1 MGSEVSYMMQRHM
14 PMGYKIVDG
23 KVIIDEEKASVVK
36 KIFEEY
42 QNGASLYAIAK
53 ELTNTRVLN
62 ANNKPNW
69 NHSSVGKIL
78 ENIKYLGDDFF
89 PQLIDKETFESVQK
103 RRKKKKKELGRT
115 LQPNSMK
122 NQSLFSSKLICGE
135 CGDVYRKYIEHAGRP
150 SEKSNWKCKR
160 YIYQNRVH
168 CRNLFLTEKD
178 IETAFISATNK
189 VLSKKWMLDKVK
201 KKEPP
206 RITLEIRKLEER
218 IKELEEEEHFSSK
231 ELSELIFK
239 RAKAYYSIA
248 KIDDYGHNT
257 EKIKQALAEK
267 EQLIEFDEDLF
278 INIIKQ
284 IIIYKDGRILVEFI
298 NGITMEEDH
307 EKIREDE

>member
-1 MGSEVSYMMQRHM
+1 MMQRHM
-14 PMGYKIVDG
+14 PLGYKIEDG
-23 KVIIDEEKASVVK
+23 KLIIDEEKAHVIK
-36 KIFEEY
+36 KIFRDY
-42 QNGASLYAIAK
+42 QNGLSLHAIAK
-53 ELTNTRVLN
+53 ELTNAGFLN

-69 NHSSVGKIL
+69 NHGSVGMIL
-78 ENIKYLGDDFF
+78 QNIKYLGDDFY
-89 PQLIDKETFESVQK
+89 PRMIDKEVFESVQK
-103 RRKKKKKELGRT
+103 RRMKKQQALGRT

-122 NQSLFSSKLICGE
+122 NQSLFSSKLVCGE

-150 SEKSNWKCKR
+150 SQKSNWKCKR

-178 IETAFISATNK
+178 IETVFISATNK
-189 VLSKKWMLDKVK
+189 LLSKKWMLDKGR
-201 KKEPP
+201 KKESP

-248 KIDDYGHNT
+248 KIDDYDYNT
-257 EKIKQALAEK
+257 EKIKQALADK
-267 EQLIEFDEDLF
+267 EQLTEFEEDIF

>member
-1 MGSEVSYMMQRHM
+1 M
-14 PMGYKIVDG
+14 PLGYKIVDG
-23 KVIIDEEKASVVK
+23 KVIIDEEKIAVIK
-36 KIFEEY
+36 KIFKDY
-42 QNGASLYAIAK
+42 QNGLSLHSIAK
-53 ELTNTRVLN
+53 ELTATGVLN

-69 NHSSVGKIL
+69 NHGSVGKIL
-78 ENIKYLGDDFF
+78 ENSKYLGDDFY
-89 PQLIDKETFESVQK
+89 PLIIDKESFEAVQYK
-103 RRKKKKKELGRT
+103 RKKKEQALGRT

-122 NQSLFSSKLICGE
+122 NQSLFSSKLVCGE

-150 SEKSNWKCKR
+150 SEKRSWKCKR

-189 VLSKKWMLDKVK
+189 ILSRKWMLDKDK

-218 IKELEEEEHFSSK
+218 IKEIEEEEHFSSK

-248 KIDDYGHNT
+248 KIDDYDYNT
-257 EKIKQALAEK
+257 EKIKQALGEK
-267 EQLIEFDEDLF
+267 EQLTEFEEDIF
-278 INIIKQ
+278 ISIIKQ
-284 IIIYKDGRILVEFI
+284 IVIYKDGRIIVEFI
-298 NGITMEEDH
+298 NGITMEEDY
-307 EKIREDE
+307 EKIRKDE

>member
-1 MGSEVSYMMQRHM
+1 MMQRHM
-14 PMGYKIVDG
+14 PIGYKLADG
-23 KVIIDEEKASVVK
+23 KIIFDEEKVAVIK
-36 KIFEEY
+36 KIFEDY
-42 QNGASLYAIAK
+42 HKGLSLHAIAK
-53 ELTNTRVLN
+53 ELTNAGLLN

-69 NHSSVGKIL
+69 NHGSVGKIL
-78 ENIKYLGDDFF
+78 QNIKYVGDDFY
-89 PQLIDKETFESVQK
+89 PQMINKETFESVQK
-103 RRKKKKKELGRT
+103 RRKKKEQKLGRT

-122 NQSLFSSKLICGE
+122 NQSFYSNKLVCGE

-189 VLSKKWMLDKVK
+189 ILSRKWMLDKDK

-218 IKELEEEEHFSSK
+218 IKDLEEEEHFSSK

-248 KIDDYGHNT
+248 KIDDYDYNT

-267 EQLIEFDEDLF
+267 EQLTEFEEDIF
-278 INIIKQ
+278 ITIIKQ
-284 IIIYKDGRILVEFI
+284 IVIYKDGRILVEFI

>member
-1 MGSEVSYMMQRHM
+1 M
-14 PMGYKIVDG
+14 PHGYKIEDG
-23 KVIIDEEKASVVK
+23 KVIFDDEKATVIK

-42 QNGASLYAIAK
+42 HKGSSLHAIAK
-53 ELTNTRVLN
+53 ELTNAGFLN

-69 NHSSVGKIL
+69 NHGSVGKIL
-78 ENIKYLGDDFF
+78 QNIKYLGDEFY
-89 PQLIDKETFESVQK
+89 PQMIDKETFESVQK
-103 RRKKKKKELGRT
+103 RRKKKEQALGRT

-135 CGDVYRKYIEHAGRP
+135 CGDIYRKYIEHAGRP

-189 VLSKKWMLDKVK
+189 VLSGKWILDKGK

-206 RITLEIRKLEER
+206 RMTLEIRKLEER

-248 KIDDYGHNT
+248 KMDDYAYNT
-257 EKIKQALAEK
+257 EKIKQSLAEK
-267 EQLIEFDEDLF
+267 EQLTEFDEDIF
-278 INIIKQ
+278 IAIIKQ
-284 IIIYKDGRILVEFI
+284 IVIYKDGRILVEFI

-307 EKIREDE
+307 EK

>member
-1 MGSEVSYMMQRHM
+1 MQRHM
-14 PMGYKIVDG
+14 PHGYKIEDG
-23 KVIIDEEKASVVK
+23 KVIFDDEKAAVIK

-42 QNGASLYAIAK
+42 HKGSSLHGIAK
-53 ELTNTRVLN
+53 ELTNAGFLN

-69 NHSSVGKIL
+69 NHGSVGKIL
-78 ENIKYLGDDFF
+78 QNIKYVGDGFY

-103 RRKKKKKELGRT
+103 RRKKKEQKLGRT

-122 NQSLFSSKLICGE
+122 NQSLYSNKLVCGE

-189 VLSKKWMLDKVK
+189 ILSRKWTLDKDK

-218 IKELEEEEHFSSK
+218 IKEIEEEEHFSSK

-248 KIDDYGHNT
+248 KIDDYDYNT
-257 EKIKQALAEK
+257 EKTKQALGEK
-267 EQLIEFDEDLF
+267 EQLTEFEEDIF
-278 INIIKQ
+278 ISIIKQ
-284 IIIYKDGRILVEFI
+284 IVIYKDGRIIVEFI
-298 NGITMEEDH
+298 NGITMEEDY
-307 EKIREDE
+307 EKIRKDE

>member
-1 MGSEVSYMMQRHM
+1 M
-14 PMGYKIVDG
+14 PIGYKIADG
-23 KVIIDEEKASVVK
+23 KVIFDDEKVAVIQ
-36 KIFEEY
+36 KIFNDY
-42 QNGASLYAIAK
+42 QNGLSMNAIAK
-53 ELTNTRVLN
+53 ELTNAGFLN

-69 NHSSVGKIL
+69 NHGSIGKIL
-78 ENIKYLGDDFF
+78 QNIKYLGDDFY
-89 PQLIDKETFESVQK
+89 PQIIDKETFKAVQHK
-103 RRKKKKKELGRT
+103 RKKKEQTLGRT

-168 CRNLFLTEKD
+168 CRNLFLNEKD

-189 VLSKKWMLDKVK
+189 ILSRKWMLDKGR

-206 RITLEIRKLEER
+206 RITLEIKKLEER
-218 IKELEEEEHFSSK
+218 IKDLEEEEHFSSK

-248 KIDDYGHNT
+248 KIDDYDYNT

-267 EQLIEFDEDLF
+267 EQLTEFEEDIF
-278 INIIKQ
+278 ITIIKQ
-284 IIIYKDGRILVEFI
+284 IVIYKDGRILVEFI
-298 NGITMEEDH
+298 NGITMEDEY

>member
-1 MGSEVSYMMQRHM
+1 MMQRHM
-14 PMGYKIVDG
+14 PLGYKIEDG
-23 KVIIDEEKASVVK
+23 KLIIDEEKAPVIK
-36 KIFEEY
+36 KIFGDY
-42 QNGASLYAIAK
+42 QNGLSLHAIAK
-53 ELTNTRVLN
+53 ELTNAGFLN
-62 ANNKPNW
+62 ANNKSNW
-69 NHSSVGKIL
+69 NHGSVGMIL
-78 ENIKYLGDDFF
+78 QNIKYLGDDFY
-89 PQLIDKETFESVQK
+89 PRMIDKEIFESVQK
-103 RRKKKKKELGRT
+103 RRKKKEEELGRT

-122 NQSLFSSKLICGE
+122 NQSLFSSKLVCGE

-150 SEKSNWKCKR
+150 SQKSNWKCKR
-160 YIYQNRVH
+160 YIYQNKVH
-168 CRNLFLTEKD
+168 CKNLFLTEKG

-189 VLSKKWMLDKVK
+189 LLSKKWMLDKGR

-239 RAKAYYSIA
+239 RAKAYYNIA
-248 KIDDYGHNT
+248 KIDDYDYNT
-257 EKIKQALAEK
+257 EKIKQALADK
-267 EQLIEFDEDLF
+267 EQITEFEEDIF

-284 IIIYKDGRILVEFI
+284 IVIYKDGRILVEFI

>member
-1 MGSEVSYMMQRHM
+1 M
-14 PMGYKIVDG
+14 PLGYKIEDG
-23 KVIIDEEKASVVK
+23 KLIIDEEKAPVIK
-36 KIFEEY
+36 KIFGDY
-42 QNGASLYAIAK
+42 QNGLSLHAIAK
-53 ELTNTRVLN
+53 ELTNAGFLN
-62 ANNKPNW
+62 ANNKSNW
-69 NHSSVGKIL
+69 NHGSVGMIL
-78 ENIKYLGDDFF
+78 QNIKYLGDDFY
-89 PQLIDKETFESVQK
+89 PRMIDKEIFESVQK
-103 RRKKKKKELGRT
+103 RRKKKEEELGRT

-122 NQSLFSSKLICGE
+122 NQSLFSSKLVCGE

-150 SEKSNWKCKR
+150 SEKRSWKCKR
-160 YIYQNRVH
+160 YIYQNKVH
-168 CRNLFLTEKD
+168 CKNLFLTEKG

-189 VLSKKWMLDKVK
+189 LLSKKWMLDKGR

-239 RAKAYYSIA
+239 RAKAYYNIA
-248 KIDDYGHNT
+248 KIDDYDYNT
-257 EKIKQALAEK
+257 EKIKQALADK
-267 EQLIEFDEDLF
+267 EQITEFEEDIF

-284 IIIYKDGRILVEFI
+284 IVIYKDGRILVEFI

>member
-1 MGSEVSYMMQRHM
+1 M

-36 KIFEEY
+36 KIFGDY
-42 QNGASLYAIAK
+42 QKGLSLHAIAK
-53 ELTNTRVLN
+53 ELTNAGVLN

-78 ENIKYLGDDFF
+78 ENIKYLGDDFY
-89 PQLIDKETFESVQK
+89 PQLIDKETFETVQK
-103 RRKKKKKELGRT
+103 RRKKKEKELGRT

-178 IETAFISATNK
+178 IENAFLSATNK
-189 VLSKKWMLDKVK
+189 IISRKWMLDKEK

-218 IKELEEEEHFSSK
+218 IKELEEEEYFSSK

-248 KIDDYGHNT
+248 KIDDYNYNT
-257 EKIKQALAEK
+257 GKIKEALAEK
-267 EQLIEFDEDLF
+267 EQLTEFEEDLF

-284 IIIYKDGRILVEFI
+284 IVIYKDGRILVEFI

-307 EKIREDE
+307 EKMREDE

>member
-1 MGSEVSYMMQRHM
+1 M
-14 PMGYKIVDG
+14 PLGYKIVNG
-23 KVIIDEEKASVVK
+23 KVIFDKENAAVIK
-36 KIFEEY
+36 KIFKDY
-42 QNGASLYAIAK
+42 QNGLSLHAIAK
-53 ELTNTRVLN
+53 ELTNIGFLN

-69 NHSSVGKIL
+69 NHGSVGKIL
-78 ENIKYLGDDFF
+78 ENVKYLGDDFY
-89 PQLIDKETFESVQK
+89 PQIIDKKSFEAVQYK
-103 RRKKKKKELGRT
+103 RKKKEQALGRT
-115 LQPNSMK
+115 LQPNSMR

-189 VLSKKWMLDKVK
+189 ILSKKWMLDKGK

-206 RITLEIRKLEER
+206 RTTLEIRKLEER
-218 IKELEEEEHFSSK
+218 IKELEYKEHFSSK

-248 KIDDYGHNT
+248 KIDDYDYNT
-257 EKIKQALAEK
+257 EKIKSLLTEK
-267 EQLIEFDEDLF
+267 EQLTEFDEDIF
-278 INIIKQ
+278 MAIIKQ
-284 IIIYKDGRILVEFI
+284 IVIYKDGRIIVEFI
-298 NGITMEEDH
+298 NGITMEEDY
-307 EKIREDE
+307 EKIRKDE

>member
-1 MGSEVSYMMQRHM
+1 MMQRHI
-14 PMGYKIVDG
+14 PLGYKIVDG
-23 KVIIDEEKASVVK
+23 KVIFDEEKVAVIK
-36 KIFEEY
+36 KIFEDY
-42 QNGASLYAIAK
+42 HKGSSLHAIAK
-53 ELTNTRVLN
+53 ELTATGVLN

-69 NHSSVGKIL
+69 NHGSVGKIL
-78 ENIKYLGDDFF
+78 ENIKYLGDEFY
-89 PQLIDKETFESVQK
+89 PQIIDKETFESVQK
-103 RRKKKKKELGRT
+103 RRKKKEQALGRT

-122 NQSLFSSKLICGE
+122 NQSLYSNKLICGE
-135 CGDVYRKYIEHAGRP
+135 CGDVYRKYIEHAGRF

-160 YIYQNRVH
+160 YIYQNRVY

-189 VLSKKWMLDKVK
+189 IISKKWMLDKAK
-201 KKEPP
+201 KKEPL

-248 KIDDYGHNT
+248 KIDDYDYST
-257 EKIKQALAEK
+257 EKIKSLLAEK
-267 EQLIEFDEDLF
+267 EQLTEFDEDLF
-278 INIIKQ
+278 KTIIKQ
-284 IIIYKDGRILVEFI
+284 IVIYKDGRILVEFI
-298 NGITMEEDH
+298 NGITMEEDY

>member
-1 MGSEVSYMMQRHM
+1 M
-14 PMGYKIVDG
+14 PLGYKIVDG
-23 KVIIDEEKASVVK
+23 KVIIDEEKIAVIK
-36 KIFEEY
+36 KIFKDY
-42 QNGASLYAIAK
+42 QNGLSLHSIAK
-53 ELTNTRVLN
+53 ELTATGVLN

-69 NHSSVGKIL
+69 NHGSVGKIL
-78 ENIKYLGDDFF
+78 ENIKYLGDDFY
-89 PQLIDKETFESVQK
+89 PLIIDKESFEAVQYK
-103 RRKKKKKELGRT
+103 RKKKEQALGRT

-122 NQSLFSSKLICGE
+122 NQSLFSIKLVCGE
-135 CGDVYRKYIEHAGRP
+135 CGDVYRKYIEHAGRS

-178 IETAFISATNK
+178 IEAIFMSATNK
-189 VLSKKWMLDKVK
+189 ILSRMWMLDKEK

-206 RITLEIRKLEER
+206 RMTLEIRKLEER

-248 KIDDYGHNT
+248 KMDDYAYNT
-257 EKIKQALAEK
+257 EKMKQALVEK
-267 EQLIEFDEDLF
+267 EKLTEFNEDIF
-278 INIIKQ
+278 INIIQQ
-284 IIIYKDGRILVEFI
+284 IVIYKDGRILVEFI

>member
-1 MGSEVSYMMQRHM
+1 MMQRHM
-14 PMGYKIVDG
+14 PIGYKIEVG
-23 KVIIDEEKASVVK
+23 KVIIDEEKVDVIK
-36 KIFEEY
+36 KIFEDY
-42 QNGASLYAIAK
+42 HKGASLHAIAK
-53 ELTNTRVLN
+53 KLTNAGFLN

-69 NHSSVGKIL
+69 NHGSVGKIL
-78 ENIKYLGDDFF
+78 QNIKYLGDDFY

-103 RRKKKKKELGRT
+103 RRKKKEEALGRT

-160 YIYQNRVH
+160 YIYRNKVH

-189 VLSKKWMLDKVK
+189 LLSKKWMLDKAR

-231 ELSELIFK
+231 ELSELIFQ

-257 EKIKQALAEK
+257 EKIKQELADK
-267 EQLIEFDEDLF
+267 EQLTEFDEDIF
-278 INIIKQ
+278 IAIIKQ
-284 IIIYKDGRILVEFI
+284 IVIYKDGRILVEFI

>member
-1 MGSEVSYMMQRHM
+1 MQRHM
-14 PMGYKIVDG
+14 PLGYKIVDG
-23 KVIIDEEKASVVK
+23 KVIIEDEKAAVIK
-36 KIFEEY
+36 KIFEDY
-42 QNGASLYAIAK
+42 QNGLSLHAIAK
-53 ELTNTRVLN
+53 ELTATGVLN

-69 NHSSVGKIL
+69 NHGSVGKIL
-78 ENIKYLGDDFF
+78 QNIKYVGDDFY
-89 PQLIDKETFESVQK
+89 PSMIDKETFESVQK
-103 RRKKKKKELGRT
+103 RRKKKEEELGRT

-122 NQSLFSSKLICGE
+122 NQNLFSSKLICGE
-135 CGDVYRKYIEHAGRP
+135 CSDVYRKYIEHAGRP

-189 VLSKKWMLDKVK
+189 ILSTKWMLDKDK
-201 KKEPP
+201 KKELP
-206 RITLEIRKLEER
+206 RITLEIRKLEEQ
-218 IKELEEEEHFSSK
+218 IKEIEEEEHFSSK

-248 KIDDYGHNT
+248 KIDDYDYNT
-257 EKIKQALAEK
+257 EKIKQALPKK
-267 EQLIEFDEDLF
+267 EQLTEFDEDLF
-278 INIIKQ
+278 KTIIKQ
-284 IIIYKDGRILVEFI
+284 IVIYKDGRILVEFI

>member
-1 MGSEVSYMMQRHM
+1 MQRHM
-14 PMGYKIVDG
+14 PHGYKIEDG
-23 KVIIDEEKASVVK
+23 KVIIDEEKAAVIK

-42 QNGASLYAIAK
+42 HKGSSLHAIAK
-53 ELTNTRVLN
+53 ELTNAGFLN

-69 NHSSVGKIL
+69 NHGSVGMIL
-78 ENIKYLGDDFF
+78 QNIKYLGDDFY
-89 PQLIDKETFESVQK
+89 PQMIDKEIFESVQK
-103 RRKKKKKELGRT
+103 RRKKKEEELGRT

-135 CGDVYRKYIEHAGRP
+135 CGDVYRKYMEHAGRP

-189 VLSKKWMLDKVK
+189 ILSRKWMLDKGR

-206 RITLEIRKLEER
+206 RGTLEIRKLEER
-218 IKELEEEEHFSSK
+218 IKELEVEEYFSSR

-239 RAKAYYSIA
+239 RSKAYYSIA
-248 KIDDYGHNT
+248 KIDDYDYNT

-267 EQLIEFDEDLF
+267 EQLTEFEEDIF
-278 INIIKQ
+278 ITIIKQ
-284 IIIYKDGRILVEFI
+284 IVIYKDGRILVEFI

>member
-1 MGSEVSYMMQRHM
+1 M
-14 PMGYKIVDG
+14 PHGYKIEDG
-23 KVIIDEEKASVVK
+23 KVIFDDEKAAVIK

-42 QNGASLYAIAK
+42 HKGSSLHAIAK
-53 ELTNTRVLN
+53 ELTNAGFLN

-69 NHSSVGKIL
+69 NHGSVGKIL
-78 ENIKYLGDDFF
+78 QNIKYVGDDFY
-89 PQLIDKETFESVQK
+89 PQMIDKETFESVQK
-103 RRKKKKKELGRT
+103 RRKKKEQKLGRT

-122 NQSLFSSKLICGE
+122 NQSLYSNKLVCGE

-178 IETAFISATNK
+178 IETAFISAINK
-189 VLSKKWMLDKVK
+189 VLSRKWMLDKGK
-201 KKEPP
+201 EKEPP
-206 RITLEIRKLEER
+206 RITLEIRRLEER
-218 IKELEEEEHFSSK
+218 IKELEYEEHFSSK

-239 RAKAYYSIA
+239 RAKAYYKIA
-248 KIDDYGHNT
+248 KIDDYYYNT

-267 EQLIEFDEDLF
+267 EQLTEFEEDIF
-278 INIIKQ
+278 ITIIKQ
-284 IIIYKDGRILVEFI
+284 IVIYKDGRIRVEFI

>member
-1 MGSEVSYMMQRHM
+1 MIQRHM
-14 PMGYKIVDG
+14 PIGYKLVDG
-23 KVIIDEEKASVVK
+23 KVIFDEEKVVVIK
-36 KIFEEY
+36 KIFQDY
-42 QNGASLYAIAK
+42 QDGLSMNAIAK
-53 ELTNTRVLN
+53 ELTAKGFLN

-69 NHSSVGKIL
+69 NHGSVGKIL
-78 ENIKYLGDDFF
+78 ENVKYLGDDFYS
-89 PQLIDKETFESVQK
+89 QIIDKETFESVQK
-103 RRKKKKKELGRT
+103 RRKKKEQALGRT

-122 NQSLFSSKLICGE
+122 NQSLYSSKLICGE

-160 YIYQNRVH
+160 YIYQNRVC

-178 IETAFISATNK
+178 IETVFLSATNK
-189 VLSKKWMLDKVK
+189 ILSRKWMLDKGK

-206 RITLEIRKLEER
+206 RSTLEIRKLEER

-248 KIDDYGHNT
+248 KIDDYDYNT
-257 EKIKQALAEK
+257 EKIKQALADK
-267 EQLIEFDEDLF
+267 EQLTKFDEDIF

-284 IIIYKDGRILVEFI
+284 IVIYKDGRILVEFI

-307 EKIREDE
+307 EKIREGE

>member
-1 MGSEVSYMMQRHM
+1 MMQRHM
-14 PMGYKIVDG
+14 PHGYKIEDG
-23 KVIIDEEKASVVK
+23 KVIFDDEKAAVIK

-42 QNGASLYAIAK
+42 HKGSSLHAIAK
-53 ELTNTRVLN
+53 ELTNVGFLN

-69 NHSSVGKIL
+69 NHGSVGKIL
-78 ENIKYLGDDFF
+78 QNIKYVGDDFY
-89 PQLIDKETFESVQK
+89 PQMIDKEIFESVQK
-103 RRKKKKKELGRT
+103 RRKKKEEELGRI
-115 LQPNSMK
+115 QQSNSMK

-150 SEKSNWKCKR
+150 SEKSNWKCKG

-189 VLSKKWMLDKVK
+189 ILSRKWMLDKGK

-218 IKELEEEEHFSSK
+218 IKELEEEERFSSK

-239 RAKAYYSIA
+239 RAKAYYSIT
-248 KIDDYGHNT
+248 KIDDYDYNT
-257 EKIKQALAEK
+257 EKIKQSLAEK
-267 EQLIEFDEDLF
+267 EQLTEFDEDIF
-278 INIIKQ
+278 IAIIKQ
-284 IIIYKDGRILVEFI
+284 IVIYKNGRILVEFI

>member
-1 MGSEVSYMMQRHM
+1 MMQRHM

-23 KVIIDEEKASVVK
+23 KVIFDEEKVAVIK
-36 KIFEEY
+36 KIFVDY
-42 QNGASLYAIAK
+42 HKGSSLHAIAK
-53 ELTNTRVLN
+53 ELTNAGFLN

-69 NHSSVGKIL
+69 NHGSVGKIL
-78 ENIKYLGDDFF
+78 QNIKYVGDAFY
-89 PQLIDKETFESVQK
+89 PQMIDKETFESVQK
-103 RRKKKKKELGRT
+103 RRKKKERELGRT

-178 IETAFISATNK
+178 IETAFLSATNK
-189 VLSKKWMLDKVK
+189 ILSRKWMLDKGR

-206 RITLEIRKLEER
+206 RLTLEIRKLEER

-239 RAKAYYSIA
+239 RAKVYYSIA
-248 KIDDYGHNT
+248 KIDDYDYNT
-257 EKIKQALAEK
+257 EKIKQALADK
-267 EQLIEFDEDLF
+267 EQLIEFEEDIF
-278 INIIKQ
+278 ITIIKQ
-284 IIIYKDGRILVEFI
+284 IVIYKDGRILVEFI